1 MRDQMERHQSWIY
14 LAFILAGLAVG
25 IALPDTASRL
35 EAGLWPL
42 LGVLGSSQRDLRFGC
57 CTTFPEA
64 SLLTRAS
71 DAGVHGAPAAA
82 GARTQ

>member
-42 LGVLGSSQRDLRFGC
+42 LGVLGSSQK
-57 CTTFPEA
+57 TENK
-64 SLLTRAS
+64 
-71 DAGVHGAPAAA
+71 
-82 GARTQ
+82 AR

>member
-1 MRDQMERHQSWIY
+1 SILEPDFPMRDQMERHQSWIY

-42 LGVLGSSQRDLRFGC
+42 LGVLGSSQK
-57 CTTFPEA
+57 TENK
-64 SLLTRAS
+64 
-71 DAGVHGAPAAA
+71 
-82 GARTQ
+82 AR